1 MTQHISISDVLGI
14 SIGGVL
20 AQDQGEAEAKRRR
33 ESTEAFKVLSPL
45 EQFFQTQQERPPG
58 GIRGGTEGILPTLE
72 SAFTPTEE
80 ELQKA
85 RAREGG
91 AESAI
96 PGVGGALL
104 GGARRGFRT
113 AAGVLSRLNPDEEF
127 REQIQGGIEREKQA
141 EAAVSG
147 EVPLPAKLTSG
158 LAEFGTEVAMLP
170 GASKLLALRAPRAAT
185 AAGRIATTALGEGAK
200 FAGLEQGLS
209 LLEGESL
216 EEAAG
221 RGRMGFVA
229 GITIGGVLK
238 GAGEVLTRKAPEQ
251 AAQAILERNRAIA
264 RQNLAETAELGQK
277 VQPKI
282 RQLSEAE
289 GITPRAEVEAKPT
302 SLMGEAEQFVDPKTG
317 QVRGRGRDQPT
328 TQVEVVKGE
337 PPSLSALLRSEKG
350 GITARPDPL
359 EKRVGPLPPHSR
371 RIQNQI
377 SVGEGR
383 VRKGF
388 LDTLR
393 SLYSR
398 GVRATSGLERIDKRA
413 GTTTAAERS
422 GDLARFAAGSPRR
435 AEAFVE
441 SGPGRLKDGQMS
453 PTGGPGMK
461 QILSPLE
468 GQLNAF
474 RRYEIAQ
481 RTIEVSKRDIKTG
494 VGLEDA
500 RAEIASATPEI
511 RKAHE
516 QMVQYRSEV
525 LQYLQDAGIVSPEA
539 VQAMKELGEHYVP
552 LTRVFRGKDV
562 SRSPGTAGRLGKV
575 IHKLRGSVRAI
586 MDPIKSTQD
595 MTERLIQAADQNRVA
610 LALIEQAERSPAL
623 EGLIERV
630 GATARRGT
638 KAARLRAAAK
648 ARGVEFD
655 EGIAEELTGILSDE
669 GLNVTDGLIR
679 IYRNGVSETY
689 RVAPEIASA
698 IQSLAPNEISFLWRV
713 LGLPAQTAKT
723 GITLAFDFMGIN
735 FARDTFGA
743 FIQSKYGFRLGADS
757 FKGLFESARGLWLGA
772 PSKAYSRFALGGGG
786 FSTAR
791 GGGASGG
798 ALLRRI
804 LPQSVPRKV
813 AGELIH
819 PIDLL
824 KKIAQPFEEA
834 ARVGEFLRA
843 EAKGASTIEAI
854 LAQQEVSINFLQRGS
869 SPTMQGLAHATAF
882 LNPAIQSL
890 DKFARIGGLALT
902 SPKAASRLLF
912 TAGTS
917 VSLPS
922 LYFWVASKDDQ
933 EIKDLRKT
941 NAGLIY
947 WFVRGGEKI
956 YKIPK
961 PFLWGQIF
969 GTGMEAMLDE
979 FADDDPEG
987 AKRFAKGVLDQTVSN
1002 VLPNALG
1009 LYIEQKANKTQFFG
1023 TPIVPKGLEG
1033 TEPRFQVQN
1042 HTGAIARKIGDRFNI
1057 SPARLEAV
1065 YRGVTGTLG
1074 FQVKQ
1079 AADRIVDR
1087 VDGKPSV
1094 PERTDA
1100 DRIILRRFFARSPSL
1115 NVEPI
1120 RTFYD
1125 GSSKTTEA
1133 IESFRVNKN
1142 NPGVLEDL
1150 VNRRRLDLVLAPLYE
1165 ATRTDFSEARRVME
1179 TIRGLPDDV
1188 MSARRKREVINQ
1200 IIRQMIEK
1208 ARIVNTAARKARNV
1222 QR

>member
-1 MTQHISISDVLGI
+1 RGDSGKPSPTGHQCASMTQHISISDVLGI

-113 AAGVLSRLNPDEEF
+113 AAGVLSQLNPDEEF
-127 REQIQGGIEREKQA
+127 RERIQGGIEREKQA

-289 GITPRAEVEAKPT
+289 GVAPRAEVEAKPI
-302 SLMGEAEQFVDPKTG
+302 SLTGEAEQFVDPKTGQIRGRGSPLPGERPSLSGVAEQHIDPETG

-441 SGPGRLKDGQMS
+441 SGPGRLKDGVMS

-525 LQYLQDAGIVSPEA
+525 LQYLQDAGVVSPEA

-562 SRSPGTAGRLGKV
+562 SRGPGTAGRLGKV

-610 LALIEQAERSPAL
+610 LALIEQVERSPAL

-757 FKGLFESARGLWLGA
+757 FKGLFESAKGLWLGA

-961 PFLWGQIF
+961 P
-969 GTGMEAMLDE
+969 
-979 FADDDPEG
+979 
-987 AKRFAKGVLDQTVSN
+987 
-1002 VLPNALG
+1002 
-1009 LYIEQKANKTQFFG
+1009 
-1023 TPIVPKGLEG
+1023 
-1033 TEPRFQVQN
+1033 
-1042 HTGAIARKIGDRFNI
+1042 
-1057 SPARLEAV
+1057 
-1065 YRGVTGTLG
+1065 
-1074 FQVKQ
+1074 
-1079 AADRIVDR
+1079 
-1087 VDGKPSV
+1087 
-1094 PERTDA
+1094 
-1100 DRIILRRFFARSPSL
+1100 
-1115 NVEPI
+1115 
-1120 RTFYD
+1120 
-1125 GSSKTTEA
+1125 
-1133 IESFRVNKN
+1133 
-1142 NPGVLEDL
+1142 
-1150 VNRRRLDLVLAPLYE
+1150 
-1165 ATRTDFSEARRVME
+1165 
-1179 TIRGLPDDV
+1179 
-1188 MSARRKREVINQ
+1188 
-1200 IIRQMIEK
+1200 
-1208 ARIVNTAARKARNV
+1208 
-1222 QR
+1222 